1 MDAESDALAS
11 APAHERSPTAV
22 SRRRLA
28 GVAALALA
36 GGALSG
42 RVSNRRPGSN
52 RGGTVRSL
60 AGRQRLRVAFT
71 EQHASKLAPMF
82 ARFESEHD
90 VTLEVTALPPAG
102 LYALLAVELLH
113 ETQSLDVVSLSDDWI
128 PSLGRSAVL
137 ATVADL
143 AADDTP
149 SGVHRSVAALGRSQ
163 DDDQLVAVPWTI
175 DVGFTAVD
183 GAALG
188 MTTQPRR
195 WSEFAGLVEA
205 SGSGRLALAGASGDA
220 AAGTFRA
227 VLRGYGKD
235 IVEPGTNRPT
245 LTDYDARRAMAMMRR
260 LQAQTSVS
268 PLAVDD
274 RGMGNLLTQMTI
286 SGCAHVWSS
295 TWLEAGAPPS
305 WTLLP
310 ALRASAPRGSRLL
323 RAWLLA
329 TPKSSPAADLA
340 RTFQAWMLEPGAQ
353 RSLLDAGLV
362 PSTRAVLGDATE
374 LAHRPA
380 IADIVRSL
388 SSSTARPRLRSFPEI
403 NRVCGEAV
411 ASVLAGNASAGVA
424 FRGAN
429 SEMRRIL
436 EREGELHI

>member
-1 MDAESDALAS
+1 MDAKIDAPPS
-11 APAHERSPTAV
+11 TSVHERSPTVV

-42 RVSNRRPGSN
+42 RVSDRRPRSN
-52 RGGTVRSL
+52 GAGDFRSFG
-60 AGRQRLRVAFT
+60 GRQRLRVAFT
-71 EQHASKLAPMF
+71 EQHASKLATMF
-82 ARFESEHD
+82 ARFENDHD
-90 VTLEVTALPPAG
+90 VTIEVTALPPAG

-113 ETQSLDVVSLSDDWI
+113 ETQALDVVSLSDDWI

-137 ATVADL
+137 ASVADFFSTE
-143 AADDTP
+143 AT
-149 SGVHRSVAALGRSQ
+149 SGVHQSVASLGRSQ
-163 DDDQLVAVPWTI
+163 DDNQLVAVPWSI

-188 MTTQPRR
+188 MTTPPRR
-195 WSEFAGLVEA
+195 WSEFARMVET
-205 SGSGRLALAGASGDA
+205 SGSGQLALAGASGAA

-227 VLRGYGKD
+227 ILRGYGKD
-235 IVEPGTNRPT
+235 IVEPETNRPT
-245 LTDYDARRAMAMMRR
+245 VTDYDARRAMAVMRL
-260 LQAQTSVS
+260 LQSQTSVS

-274 RGMGNLLTQMTI
+274 RVVGDLLTQMTV
-286 SGCAHVWSS
+286 SSCAHVWST
-295 TWLEAGAPPS
+295 TWLESGAPPA

-329 TPKSSPAADLA
+329 TPKTSPVSDLA
-340 RTFQAWMLEPGAQ
+340 HTFLAWMMEPDAQ

-362 PSTRAVLGDATE
+362 PSTRAVLGDPAE
-374 LAHRPA
+374 LANRPA
-380 IADIVRSL
+380 LADIVRSL
-388 SSSTARPRLRSFPEI
+388 PSSTPRPRLRAFPEI

-436 EREGELHI
+436 EREGELRL